1 MNPYQTSLFETSE
14 IITTSHMTS
23 QYNNG
28 ICCLSDRK
36 SCGWPNSP
44 DAAHLS
50 HTNIHYQDQPGVIR
64 YNSASAFSSR
74 PTSHTSPW
82 LDATASEPSY
92 VDWLASSVR

>member
-23 QYNNG
+23 QYKKG
-28 ICCLSDRK
+28 DLLTDR
-36 SCGWPNSP
+36 PQVVRLANSP
-44 DAAHLS
+44 NAAHLS

-82 LDATASEPSY
+82 FDATSGKRH
-92 VDWLASSVR
+92 WRRRLG